1 MKIFLTGGSGF
12 IGSAVVRQ
20 LLERGD
26 SVRCLVRQTSSLA
39 RIDDL
44 PFERTIGDVRDGA
57 GLVDAMRGC
66 DAVIHL
72 ACLSSW
78 QQINSADMDAV
89 AVEGT
94 RNVIDAA
101 LRHGC
106 RRLVYVS
113 SILAIGAS
121 RTPCVMREDS
131 KGDVA
136 LGALRYSM
144 AKRRAEEFCREA
156 AARGLDVVIVN
167 PGEVYGPHDDGM
179 VTAGNLLDF
188 AKSWPVLVCKGG
200 TAVAHVDDVASGILA
215 AMDRGRSGE
224 RYILAS
230 ENLSVRS
237 LAGMTLQILGL
248 RRPILNFP
256 TWMVKSLAWLGT
268 NLRMPLPFEPA
279 VIPYATLYWFMDGA
293 KARSELGIHFRP
305 ARETLAST
313 LSWLKT
319 SGRLK

>member
-12 IGSAVVRQ
+12 IGSAVVRK

-26 SVRCLVRQTSSLA
+26 SVRCLLRPTSSLS
-39 RIDDL
+39 RIEGL
-44 PFERTIGDVRDGA
+44 PFERVVGDVRDA
-57 GLVDAMRGC
+57 AAVAEAIRGC

-94 RNVIDAA
+94 RNVMEAA
-101 LRHGC
+101 IGNGC
-106 RRLVYVS
+106 RRAVYVS

-131 KGDVA
+131 TGDVA

-144 AKRRAEEFCREA
+144 AKRRAEEYCREA
-156 AARGLDVVIVN
+156 VRRGLDVVIVN
-167 PGEVYGPHDDGM
+167 PGEVYGPHDDAM

-200 TAVAHVDDVASGILA
+200 TAVAHVDDVAGGILA
-215 AMDRGRSGE
+215 ALERGRAGE

-237 LAGMTLQILGL
+237 LAGLTLQILGL

-256 TWMVKSLAWLGT
+256 TWMVRSLAWLGT

-293 KARSELGIHFRP
+293 KAKSELGIAFRP

-313 LSWLKT
+313 LSWLRT

>member
-1 MKIFLTGGSGF
+1 MKVFLTGGSGF

-26 SVRCLVRQTSSLA
+26 SVRCLVRPTSRLS
-39 RIDDL
+39 RIEGM
-44 PFERTIGDVRDGA
+44 PFERATGDVRDA
-57 GLVDAMRGC
+57 AALVEAMRGC
-66 DAVIHL
+66 DAAIHL

-78 QQINSADMDAV
+78 QQINSADMEAV

-101 LRHGC
+101 LRNGC
-106 RRLVYVS
+106 RRMVYVS

-121 RTPCVMREDS
+121 RTPCVMREES
-131 KGDVA
+131 TGDVA

-144 AKRRAEEFCREA
+144 AKRRAEEYCREA
-156 AARGLDVVIVN
+156 ATRGLHVVIVN
-167 PGEVYGPHDDGM
+167 PGEVYGPHDDTM

-200 TAVAHVDDVASGILA
+200 TAVAHVDDVAGGILA
-215 AMDRGRSGE
+215 ALDRGRSGE

-230 ENLSVRS
+230 ENLSIRA

-293 KARSELGIHFRP
+293 KASGELGIRFRP
-305 ARETLAST
+305 ARETLATT
-313 LSWLKT
+313 LSWLQA